1 MINKSGQS
9 PLDALEDLN
18 FQDDEDL
25 DFYNNLKRVVDDDQ
39 ELGEEDNEG
48 YQMDDYEDIFD
59 DPEDEYD

>member
-9 PLDALEDLN
+9 PLEDLN

-25 DFYNNLKRVVDDDQ
+25 DFYNNLKRVVDDDKDQ
-39 ELGEEDNEG
+39 DLGDEDNEG
-48 YQMDDYEDIFD
+48 YQMDEYEDIFD